1 MTLGMNSLWLFMFS
15 LLACY
20 DGCMNNS
27 NKYHIIAGIV
37 LALAGVIGSIT
48 LDESK
53 YSLISL
59 VGVMFLLAAQR
70 TDKK

>member
-1 MTLGMNSLWLFMFS
+1 
-15 LLACY
+15 
-20 DGCMNNS
+20 MNNS